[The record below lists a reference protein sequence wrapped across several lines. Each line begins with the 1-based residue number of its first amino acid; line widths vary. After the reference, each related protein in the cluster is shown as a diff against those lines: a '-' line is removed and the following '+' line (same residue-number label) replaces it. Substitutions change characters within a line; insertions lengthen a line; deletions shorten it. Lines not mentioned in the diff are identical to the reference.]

1 MENGTTENCGPGCNC
16 NKPSGNRKAKTVVCI
31 IVLIAVGGIFAYKA
45 KSAKQSPIETTAAF
59 VTTPA
64 CCPVNEADPAAMT
77 AESGNGTVVSKE
89 IIEQE
94 PVFQTAANQNKVG
107 EFLDS
112 LAALNSVAANQ
123 DAVFVFIPAKGADS
137 VGNEITNAIA
147 SAEQKI
153 KATGA
158 ILGLYTLQSS
168 SPEYANIAAQLPAP
182 SMLVLSKGR
191 GMGAVTGGIT
201 EEKILQAYVASS
213 QAVCG
218 PSGCGPSGCA
228 PTAPAVGPRRTN

>member
-1 MENGTTENCGPGCNC
+1 MENGKTENCGPGCNC
-16 NKPSGNRKAKTVVCI
+16 NKPSSNRKAKTVVCI
-31 IVLIAVGGIFAYKA
+31 IVVIVVGCIFAYKA
-45 KSAKQSPIETTAAF
+45 KSAKPVPTETATAFAAT
-59 VTTPA
+59 VANQASQTVPAIAEESRNGTDVNEQIAEQTPA
-64 CCPVNEADPAAMT
+64 
-77 AESGNGTVVSKE
+77 SQTVTK
-89 IIEQE
+89 
-94 PVFQTAANQNKVG
+94 QNKVG

-112 LAALNSVAANQ
+112 LSALNSVAANQ
-123 DAVFVFIPAKGADS
+123 DAVFVYIPAKGADS
-137 VGNEITNAIA
+137 VGNEITNAVA
-147 SAEQKI
+147 SAEHKI

-158 ILGLYTLQSS
+158 NLGLYTLQSS
-168 SPEYANIAAQLPAP
+168 SPEYANIAAQLSAP

-213 QAVCG
+213 QAGCG